1 IVIVAAEVLVP
12 SGTGPGPL
20 EVIRGVRSA
29 IARFR
34 RYWQISRIAARHGLG
49 PYLRGRRRGEDAARG
64 QAALAL
70 ALRRALE
77 EGGVTFTKLGQ
88 LLSTRSDLLPPEFTT
103 ELAKLQDRAEPA
115 PWDQVA
121 EVLAQSLGSPPEEV
135 FAELQTEPAAAA
147 SIAQVHRARLRCGT
161 GPDAE
166 VAVKVQRPGIRGS
179 VEQDLDILLRLA
191 DRLEDRARWARA
203 VGTSGVARRF
213 AAALREGL

>member
-1 IVIVAAEVLVP
+1 EIGREPQQHRRVGRGHRAWAGHHSGGAVVCRRGQRLPLRNLSGNGSDAGRGIVATE
-12 SGTGPGPL
+12 
-20 EVIRGVRSA
+20 R
-29 IARFR
+29 ARLCGGR
-34 RYWQISRIAARHGLG
+34 AGHQHRAGGGAGLG
-49 PYLRGRRRGEDAARG
+49 VAAAGGR
-64 QAALAL
+64 AALAL
-70 ALRRALE
+70 SLRRALE
-77 EGGVTFTKLGQ
+77 EGGVTFTKRGQ

-166 VAVKVQRPGIRGS
+166 VGVK
-179 VEQDLDILLRLA
+179 
-191 DRLEDRARWARA
+191 
-203 VGTSGVARRF
+203 
-213 AAALREGL
+213 